1 MFVWRAMTSAEVFS
15 VRSRRGEIAFGLF
28 LFVLAFAYVFAVKHI
43 WEDYFITFRH
53 SKNFAEG
60 RGLVYHEGERIHGFT
75 SPIGVLLPA
84 LFHVIAG
91 KPESYFPALL
101 MFQVVGALAF
111 AGAGVLLL
119 RLLRTAV
126 PDELLLPWAGA
137 ILYAVEFKSL
147 AFSMNGQETGLMLF
161 FLAWML
167 RSLQL
172 GVDVHWKALGVAWAG
187 LQWTRPDGC
196 VFVVATALATLLF
209 SGGRS
214 RIGLFVAFLKAGV
227 LSLILYA
234 PWLIATTIYYGT
246 PIPHTVSAKAGAVPM
261 VRNLFGPFPFGLA
274 DRIRDRAGSIFEPI
288 YAVFG
293 GWPET
298 LVRFVRGVG
307 LVGLVWWMIPIRG
320 PFARFSRWTGFA
332 AFLTVLYLTLI
343 LIFPW
348 YLPPIA
354 LLMIL
359 SLAAGAFSAPRTFLV
374 VVVASWLFVEM
385 WDKNYFARM
394 EDGRFPFKPREAW
407 ILLAAVVSALV
418 LPTFLGAARR
428 APRTAMLAVIG
439 VAGMLGAVSVCS
451 WREIAV
457 QQEYVE
463 NRHRRVIGEWLRE
476 NAKPGETIYLESL
489 GYIGYFSNGTML
501 DWPGLVAPRVIAER
515 RRAQGRL
522 DMIQA
527 ASVLVPDWL
536 VFRRKSE
543 LLKKEYWRE
552 ERANSEFERAKADPW
567 IMLNYE
573 IIREFN
579 DAEAIWRNFPNL
591 PGLGYLLNDADHVV
605 MRRKGIR

>member
-1 MFVWRAMTSAEVFS
+1 M
-15 VRSRRGEIAFGLF
+15 
-28 LFVLAFAYVFAVKHI
+28 
-43 WEDYFITFRH
+43 
-53 SKNFAEG
+53 
-60 RGLVYHEGERIHGFT
+60 
-75 SPIGVLLPA
+75 
-84 LFHVIAG
+84 
-91 KPESYFPALL
+91 
-101 MFQVVGALAF
+101 
-111 AGAGVLLL
+111 
-119 RLLRTAV
+119 
-126 PDELLLPWAGA
+126 
-137 ILYAVEFKSL
+137 
-147 AFSMNGQETGLMLF
+147 
-161 FLAWML
+161 
-167 RSLQL
+167 
-172 GVDVHWKALGVAWAG
+172 
-187 LQWTRPDGC
+187 
-196 VFVVATALATLLF
+196 
-209 SGGRS
+209 
-214 RIGLFVAFLKAGV
+214 
-227 LSLILYA
+227 
-234 PWLIATTIYYGT
+234 
-246 PIPHTVSAKAGAVPM
+246 
-261 VRNLFGPFPFGLA
+261 
-274 DRIRDRAGSIFEPI
+274 IR
-288 YAVFG
+288 
-293 GWPET
+293 
-298 LVRFVRGVG
+298 
-307 LVGLVWWMIPIRG
+307 
-320 PFARFSRWTGFA
+320 
-332 AFLTVLYLTLI
+332 
-343 LIFPW
+343 
-348 YLPPIA
+348 
-354 LLMIL
+354 

-428 APRTAMLAVIG
+428 APRMAMLAVIG

>member
-1 MFVWRAMTSAEVFS
+1 MTSAES
-15 VRSRRGEIAFGLF
+15 SPARSRVGEIAFGLF
-28 LFVLAFAYVFAVKHI
+28 LFALAFAYVFATKHV

-75 SPIGVLLPA
+75 SPVGVLLPA

-91 KPESYFPALL
+91 KPESYVPALL
-101 MFQVVGALAF
+101 MFQFVGALAF
-111 AGAGVLLL
+111 AGAGILLL
-119 RLLRTAV
+119 HLLRTAI
-126 PDELLLPWAGA
+126 PGEPLLPWTGA
-137 ILYAVEFKSL
+137 ILFAFEFKSV

-161 FLAWML
+161 FLALTL
-167 RSLQL
+167 RALQL
-172 GVDVHWKALGVAWAG
+172 GADLHWKALGLAWTG

-196 VFVVATALATLLF
+196 VFVVATALATLVF

-214 RIGLFVAFLKAGV
+214 RASILVACLKAGV

-246 PIPHTVSAKAGAVPM
+246 PIPHTVTAKAGTVPM
-261 VRNLFGPFPFGLA
+261 VRTLFGPFPFGLV
-274 DRIRDRAGSIFEPI
+274 DRIRDRAGAIFDPI

-298 LVRFVRGVG
+298 LVRFARGVG
-307 LVGLVWWMIPIRG
+307 LVGLVWWVIPIRG

-332 AFLTVLYLTLI
+332 AFLMVLYLTLI

-359 SLAAGAFSAPRTFLV
+359 SLAAGAFSAPRTFLI
-374 VVVASWLFVEM
+374 VVVAGWLFVEM

-394 EDGRFPFKPREAW
+394 DDGRLPFKPKEMW
-407 ILLAAVVSALV
+407 IFLAAVVSALV
-418 LPTFLGAARR
+418 LPMLLGAARR
-428 APRTAMLAVIG
+428 TPRMAMLVVVA

-463 NRHRRVIGEWLRE
+463 NRHRRVIGEWLRD
-476 NAKPGETIYLESL
+476 NARPGETIYLESL

-501 DWPGLVAPRVIAER
+501 DWPGLVAPRVVAAR
-515 RRAQGRL
+515 QRAQGRL
-522 DMIQA
+522 DMIRA
-527 ASVLVPDWL
+527 VTALEPDWL
-536 VFRRKSE
+536 VFRKGIE
-543 LLKKEYWRE
+543 LTQ
-552 ERANSEFERAKADPW
+552 AKNDPF
-567 IMLNYE
+567 IMVNYDVV
-573 IIREFN
+573 REFN
-579 DAEAIWRNFPNL
+579 DGEEIRREYPDL

-605 MRRKGIR
+605 MRRKSLR